1 MNTIKINEKTFS
13 AYTVPTNNVSMM
25 MINASRGMLACGYI
39 SMDAAEKFG
48 DALVIVRGVSS
59 YDDMLKEKV
68 CEISKKAIELGVN
81 SSMTGEEALLA
92 MSK

>member
-1 MNTIKINEKTFS
+1 MDTIKINEKTFC

-25 MINASRGMLACGYI
+25 MINAPKGMLACGYI

-59 YDDMLKEKV
+59 YDDMLKKEV
-68 CEISKKAIELGVN
+68 CEVSKKATELGV
-81 SSMTGEEALLA
+81 SIGMTGKEALIA
-92 MSK
+92 MSE

>member
-1 MNTIKINEKTFS
+1 MDTIKINDKTFR

-25 MINASRGMLACGYI
+25 MINASKGMLACGYI

-59 YDDMLKEKV
+59 YEDMLKKEV
-68 CEISKKAIELGVN
+68 CEVSKKAEELGV
-81 SSMTGEEALLA
+81 SVGMTGEEALFA
-92 MSK
+92 MSE

>member
-1 MNTIKINEKTFS
+1 MDTIKINDKTFR

-25 MINASRGMLACGYI
+25 MINASKGMLACGYI

-59 YDDMLKEKV
+59 YEDMLKKEV
-68 CEISKKAIELGVN
+68 CEVSKKAEELGASVG
-81 SSMTGEEALLA
+81 MTGEEALFA
-92 MSK
+92 MSE